1 MAAVERE
8 DAANVLSEIN
18 AKRAADRA
26 AGRPR
31 RPLTDRERA
40 AIRAV
45 YPKPEPARPKAPVV
59 EFPAPVMERGR
70 QEMIAEQDRQRR
82 EAYAR
87 LCDATWQANLDRW
100 GEEQRARSGGFHKG
114 YGDDDN
120 VA

>member
-1 MAAVERE
+1 MAAVERD
-8 DAANVLSEIN
+8 DAANVFSEIN

-31 RPLTDRERA
+31 RPLTDKERA

-45 YPKPEPARPKAPVV
+45 YPKPEPAKPKAPVV
-59 EFPAPVMERGR
+59 EFPAPVVERER
-70 QEMIAEQDRQRR
+70 QELIAEQDRQRR

-87 LCDATWQANLDRW
+87 LCDATWAENRARW
-100 GEEQRARSGGFHKG
+100 AEEERARSGGFHKG
-114 YGDDDN
+114 YGDDDS